1 MARPIPTIATLAALL
16 CCLVMTGSAAAD
28 KSDRLLRKAL
38 RYFEPLPA
46 AMPGAANDTPERI
59 ELGRKLFFDKRL
71 SSNDTQACVSCHRL
85 GDGAAGVDN
94 LPTSPGAQGQ
104 IGTRNSPT
112 VLNAG
117 WQKNQFWDGRARD
130 LADQAG
136 QPILNPIEMGMPSE
150 QAVIDKL
157 STIPEYPAAFANA
170 FPGSEP
176 SLSYANLREAIAAFE
191 RTLRSES
198 RFDDYLR
205 GDTAALIEP
214 EQRGLQRFMS
224 VNCVRCHDGPLLGGT
239 LLEKLGKEAPYHNL
253 EDKGRFEETGKDED
267 WMVFK
272 VSQLRNI
279 AVTGPWFHDGSGQ
292 DLAEVVRIMG
302 RIQLATELKDDDVQD
317 IVAFL
322 GALTGKELQSTQ

>member
-1 MARPIPTIATLAALL
+1 MANHITTITALL
-16 CCLVMTGSAAAD
+16 CCLATTGAAVAD
-28 KSDRLLRKAL
+28 QPDRLTRKAL

-46 AMPGAANDTPERI
+46 VMPGAENDTPERI
-59 ELGRKLFFDKRL
+59 ELGRRLFFDKRL
-71 SSNDTQACVSCHRL
+71 SINDNQSCASCHRL
-85 GDGAAGVDN
+85 DDGAAGVDN
-94 LPTSPGAQGQ
+94 LPTSPGAEGQ
-104 IGTRNSPT
+104 LGTRNSPT

-117 WQKNQFWDGRARD
+117 WQKSQFWDGRARD

-136 QPILNPIEMGMPSE
+136 QPILNPIEMGMPNE

-157 STIPEYPAAFANA
+157 AAIPGYPAAFAAA
-170 FPGSEP
+170 FPGSQP
-176 SLSYANLREAIAAFE
+176 ALAYANLREAVAAFE
-191 RTLRSES
+191 RTLRSEA

-205 GDTAALIEP
+205 GDASAMN
-214 EQRGLQRFMS
+214 EQEKRGLQRFMS

-253 EDKGRFEETGKDED
+253 EDKGRYEATGKDED

-292 DLAEVVRIMG
+292 DLAEVVRIMA
-302 RIQLATELKDDDVQD
+302 RIQLATELKDDDVDD

-322 GALTGKELQSTQ
+322 GALTGKELTSTR